1 MVTFVSPPL
10 GISLQFGEGERNARL
25 VKMERYDNNDNGVKV
40 PLNSAKG
47 KPEPYG
53 DESVLF
59 ARYHYLQVGV
69 RAACEV

>member
-1 MVTFVSPPL
+1 MIVLPSENCQF
-10 GISLQFGEGERNARL
+10 SLVLQ
-25 VKMERYDNNDNGVKV
+25 GVKA
-40 PLNSAKG
+40 PLNSVKG

-69 RAACEV
+69 RAACEA

>member
-1 MVTFVSPPL
+1 MK
-10 GISLQFGEGERNARL
+10 A
-25 VKMERYDNNDNGVKV
+25 